1 VTKEDS
7 ERKKDYSNLHLPK
20 PTLRIPIKSVES
32 IEQNNKL
39 SVKEVI
45 VKGHKD
51 LIKKYKTKAKNIWG
65 GMKIVVDKIKR
76 N

>member
-1 VTKEDS
+1 MTKEDS
-7 ERKKDYSNLHLPK
+7 ESKKNYSNSHP
-20 PTLRIPIKSVES
+20 VE
-32 IEQNNKL
+32 NNKP
-39 SVKEVI
+39 SIKEI
-45 VKGHKD
+45 IIEGHKD

>member
-1 VTKEDS
+1 MTKEDS
-7 ERKKDYSNLHLPK
+7 ERKKDYSNLHPVQDTKVIK
-20 PTLRIPIKSVES
+20 PSIKEIIVE
-32 IEQNNKL
+32 
-39 SVKEVI
+39 
-45 VKGHKD
+45 GHKD

>member
-1 VTKEDS
+1 MTKEDS
-7 ERKKDYSNLHLPK
+7 ESKKNYSNSHP
-20 PTLRIPIKSVES
+20 VENS
-32 IEQNNKL
+32 QL

-45 VKGHKD
+45 IKGHKD
-51 LIKKYKTKAKNIWG
+51 LVKKYKTKAKNIWG

>member
-7 ERKKDYSNLHLPK
+7 ERQKNYSNLH
-20 PTLRIPIKSVES
+20 SA
-32 IEQNNKL
+32 QNNKL

-45 VKGHKD
+45 IKGHKD
-51 LIKKYKTKAKNIWG
+51 LYKKYKTKAKNIWG